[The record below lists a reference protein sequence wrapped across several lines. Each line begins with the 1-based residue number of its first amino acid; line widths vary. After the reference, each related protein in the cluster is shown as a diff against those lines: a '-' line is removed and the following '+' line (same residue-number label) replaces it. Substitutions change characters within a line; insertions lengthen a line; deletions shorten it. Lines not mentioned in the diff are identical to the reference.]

1 MLGAFA
7 FAPSA
12 LAEDTLIIDS
22 PSQIRRPLAEGD
34 IPLLTLRVNNI
45 QTRAAWNVVGD
56 DAEHFGVEG
65 GTLMLRSGITVGA
78 TITAMV
84 EVRDEFSILNT
95 GYVDLAA
102 TAAITVIIVP
112 LVTVAIVPS
121 VTVASPIPEFTATKW
136 GYETEAFDFFP
147 EGPSYDTQLFFVAR
161 KFNDDLFVN
170 NPNTLDRPSHVYV
183 VKNDKSYEINDGGSA
198 ASWYDDAAGYPVWL
212 FKAPATVVGAI
223 NAINDPRIVL
233 VNRCPDKDSNT
244 KMLLDEYGDL
254 NISNV
259 SNQNSLVN
267 KNVYYNGQYF
277 KVTRL
282 LYALGISYNF
292 DGHDYVSVHLDP
304 KPQLGVN
311 AVVDAKVIDGKYYC
325 GSGVFNPTLA
335 DCSKSS
341 ASFKTSLIRGGRGL
355 EVTGYT
361 LPDVGTKV
369 YILFRGKSH
378 RTVVVNYLGTKKLK
392 SESGGD
398 FVYTTAFQ
406 SGSVYDATC
415 AAGYLGE

>member
-1 MLGAFA
+1 M
-7 FAPSA
+7 
-12 LAEDTLIIDS
+12 AEDTLIIDP

-56 DAEHFGVEG
+56 DAENFSVEG

-112 LVTVAIVPS
+112 LVAVAIVPS
-121 VTVASPIPEFTATKW
+121 VTVVSPIPEFTATKW

-147 EGPSYDTQLFFVAR
+147 EGPSYKTQLFFVAR

-170 NPNTLDRPSHVYV
+170 NPNTLDRPSHIYV
-183 VKNDKSYEINDGGSA
+183 VKNDKSYEINDGGTA
-198 ASWYDDAAGYPVWL
+198 ASWYDEAAGYPVWH
-212 FKAPATVVGAI
+212 FKAPATVVGPI
-223 NAINDPRIVL
+223 NAFNDPNDPRIVL

-244 KMLLDEYGDL
+244 KMFLGENAQLY
-254 NISNV
+254 ISSV
-259 SNQNSLVN
+259 SNNNSLVN
-267 KNVYYNGQYF
+267 KNVYYNGQYY

-282 LYALGISYNF
+282 SGSQVISYG
-292 DGHDYVSVHLDP
+292 GHHYVVVNMNPRPELDV
-304 KPQLGVN
+304 L

-325 GSGVFNPTLA
+325 GSGVFNPTLD
-335 DCSKSS
+335 DCPKSS
-341 ASFKTSLIRGGRGL
+341 ASFKSSIITGGRGL
-355 EVTGYT
+355 EVSGYT
-361 LPDVGTKV
+361 LPNVGTKV
-369 YILFRGKSH
+369 YILFKGKSH
-378 RTVVVNYLGTKKLK
+378 RTVVIRHNGIKKLK

-398 FVYTTAFQ
+398 FLFVHNFQ

-415 AAGYLGE
+415 ASRYLGE

>member
-56 DAEHFGVEG
+56 DAEHFGAEG

-102 TAAITVIIVP
+102 TAAITVIIVS
-112 LVTVAIVPS
+112 S
-121 VTVASPIPEFTATKW
+121 VTVVSPIPEFTATKW

-147 EGPSYDTQLFFVAR
+147 EGPSYNTQLFFVAR

-170 NPNTLDRPSHVYV
+170 NPNTLDRPSHIYV
-183 VKNDKSYEINDGGSA
+183 VKDDKSYEVNDGGSA
-198 ASWYDDAAGYPVWL
+198 ASWYDDEAGYPVWL

-223 NAINDPRIVL
+223 NAINDSRIVL
-233 VNRCPDKDSNT
+233 VNRCPDKDANT
-244 KMLLDEYGDL
+244 KMFLGASGKLR
-254 NISNV
+254 ISFV
-259 SNQNSLVN
+259 SDSNSLVN
-267 KNVYYNGQYF
+267 KNVYYNGQYY
-277 KVTRL
+277 KVTGL
-282 LYALGISYNF
+282 IDPSVSHEYNGDF
-292 DGHDYVSVHLDP
+292 YTGVYMDPRPELEVSTIEF
-304 KPQLGVN
+304 
-311 AVVDAKVIDGKYYC
+311 AVDAKLIDGKYYC
-325 GSGVFNPTLA
+325 GPGVFNPTVD
-335 DCSKSS
+335 DCPKSS
-341 ASFKTSLIRGGRGL
+341 ASFKSSVITGGRGL
-355 EVTGYT
+355 EVSGYT

-369 YILFRGKSH
+369 YILFKGKSH
-378 RTVVVNYLGTKKLK
+378 RTVVITHSGIKKLK

-398 FVYTTAFQ
+398 FVYSFNFE

>member
-56 DAEHFGVEG
+56 DAEHFGAEG

-84 EVRDEFSILNT
+84 EVRDEFSILST

-102 TAAITVIIVP
+102 TAAITVIIVS
-112 LVTVAIVPS
+112 S
-121 VTVASPIPEFTATKW
+121 VTVVSPIPEFTATKW

-147 EGPSYDTQLFFVAR
+147 EGPSYNTQLFFVAR

-170 NPNTLDRPSHVYV
+170 NPNTLDRPSHIYV

-212 FKAPATVVGAI
+212 FKATATVVGAI

-233 VNRCPDKDSNT
+233 VNRCPDKDTNT
-244 KMLLDEYGDL
+244 KMVLDPFGDF
-254 NISNV
+254 NISDV
-259 SNQNSLVN
+259 PNQNSLVN

-277 KVTRL
+277 KVTGLR
-282 LYALGISYNF
+282 YASEVIYTF
-292 DGHDYVSVHLDP
+292 DGHSYVSVHLDP
-304 KPQLGVN
+304 RPQLGVN

-325 GSGVFNPTLA
+325 GFGVFNPTID

-341 ASFKTSLIRGGRGL
+341 ASFKSSLISGGRGL
-355 EVTGYT
+355 EVSGYT

-369 YILFRGKSH
+369 YILFRDKSH
-378 RTVVVNYLGTKKLK
+378 RTVVVTHSGTKKLK

-398 FVYTTAFQ
+398 FVYTTAFK

-415 AAGYLGE
+415 ASRFLGE

>member
-56 DAEHFGVEG
+56 DAEHFGAEG

-121 VTVASPIPEFTATKW
+121 VTVVSPIPEFTATKW

-147 EGPSYDTQLFFVAR
+147 EGPSYNTQLFFVAR

-170 NPNTLDRPSHVYV
+170 NPNTLDRPSHIYV

-212 FKAPATVVGAI
+212 FKATATVVGAI

-233 VNRCPDKDSNT
+233 VNRCPDRDNNT
-244 KMLLDEYGDL
+244 KMFLRGHGDL
-254 NISNV
+254 LISYISN
-259 SNQNSLVN
+259 NNSLVN

-277 KVTRL
+277 KVT
-282 LYALGISYNF
+282 GIRSSTGWPHE
-292 DGHDYVSVHLDP
+292 GHAYIPVSMDPMPELD
-304 KPQLGVN
+304 VE
-311 AVVDAKVIDGKYYC
+311 AVVDARVIEDKYYC
-325 GSGVFNPTLA
+325 GFGVFNPTLG
-335 DCSKSS
+335 DCPKSS
-341 ASFKTSLIRGGRGL
+341 ASFKTSIISGGTGL
-355 EVTGYT
+355 EVSGYT

-369 YILFRGKSH
+369 YISFRGKSH
-378 RTVVVNYLGTKKLK
+378 IAVVIRHNGIKKLE

-398 FVYTTAFQ
+398 FVYSFNFA

-415 AAGYLGE
+415 ASRFLGE